1 MKRRDFI
8 TLIGGAAAWP
18 LAARAQQQPIPVIG
32 YLSAASP
39 EPNAPLVASFR
50 KGLSETRF
58 VEGQNVTLEYRWAH
72 NDLARLPELAAD
84 LIRRR
89 VAVIVTPGSA
99 SGALAAKAATA
110 TIPIVFWTT
119 TDPVQ
124 AGLVSSLSRPG
135 GKVTGVASMGVEIGG
150 KQLDLL
156 HELLPKAERFA
167 VLVNPTNI
175 AFASSII
182 KEVQTAASALG
193 RQIEILNASTNREID
208 IAFASLVQRR
218 AEALMVAPSNLFEG
232 RRVQLTT
239 LATRH
244 AVPAIYPSREFVE
257 AGGLM
262 SYSASFSDLYRQVGI
277 YAGRILKGAK
287 PADLPV
293 EQSTKFEFVIN
304 LQTVR
309 VFGLDVPPTLLARA
323 DEVIE

>member
-89 VAVIVTPGSA
+89 VAVIVTPGSS

-135 GKVTGVASMGVEIGG
+135 GKVTGAASMGVEIGG
-150 KQLDLL
+150 KQLDLCCCRRPSVL
-156 HELLPKAERFA
+156 PCSSTRPILL
-167 VLVNPTNI
+167 LLLQ
-175 AFASSII
+175 SSRRCRQRLRRWVDKSKSSMPAPIV
-182 KEVQTAASALG
+182 KSTSPLQALCKG
-193 RQIEILNASTNREID
+193 G
-208 IAFASLVQRR
+208 
-218 AEALMVAPSNLFEG
+218 P
-232 RRVQLTT
+232 
-239 LATRH
+239 RH
-244 AVPAIYPSREFVE
+244 
-257 AGGLM
+257 
-262 SYSASFSDLYRQVGI
+262 
-277 YAGRILKGAK
+277 
-287 PADLPV
+287 
-293 EQSTKFEFVIN
+293 
-304 LQTVR
+304 
-309 VFGLDVPPTLLARA
+309 
-323 DEVIE
+323 